1 MIARQHVNTTTQQH
15 NNTTTQQHDNQTQQH
30 NNTITQQPSE
40 RQNRDL
46 AKLILTADQ
55 INLHQL

>member
-1 MIARQHVNTTTQQH
+1 MPT
-15 NNTTTQQHDNQTQQH
+15 
-30 NNTITQQPSE
+30 SE

-55 INLHQL
+55 INLHLLQCIAKIDQLICIHKSKLLLSSLGKTSIASSDMS